1 MSESVVTDWKA
12 RHPFKVGD
20 KVVARRSVGPL
31 IVQQVWMRGESELG
45 LWIAFEGVPFEYSVD
60 DFEAL
65 PADGMVV
72 TLQPTVSNAEV
83 A

>member
-1 MSESVVTDWKA
+1 MGESVVTDWKA

-20 KVVARRSVGPL
+20 KVVAKRSMGLLTVHE
-31 IVQQVWMRGESELG
+31 VWMRGESERG
-45 LWIAFEGVPFEYSVD
+45 LWIAFAGIPYEHSVD